1 MSRSQLAWMRRLI
14 GAWRRLGRH
23 RKLAVAL
30 VGLVSFALAV
40 AVSSVRVPVPEK
52 HDEFSYLLAADTFRR
67 GRLTNPPHPM
77 WVHLETF
84 HVLHQPTYASKYPP
98 SQGFF
103 LALGERLGGHP
114 IVGVWITTALAAAA
128 CCWMLQGWV
137 PGRFAL
143 LGGLLVAF
151 HDALQFSWQSYWN
164 GSVALL
170 GGALL
175 FGAFPRIR
183 RRPRVGST
191 LVLVAGAVLLANSRP
206 FSGLVASLP
215 VALGLLVWMVGRR
228 RPPLAT
234 SLSKVVLPA
243 ALALALAAAGM
254 AYYNARV
261 TGDPLT
267 LPYRAHSALYAYT
280 PIFLWQEPRPAPAY
294 RHEAMK
300 NFYLGWQAEGYR
312 VQQSPLEALRRKRL
326 TLYFFLTPLLLVPLV
341 TLPWMLR
348 SRRARFAAGTALLVF
363 TASLTVSGTHAHYI
377 APVAPL
383 LFLLVVQG
391 LRQVALWEWRG
402 RAWGPV
408 LVLSIAILQV
418 LVFALVFVLY
428 TAQDPPEWAE
438 QRARIQAQLDRTP
451 GKHLVT
457 VRYASDH
464 SPHEEWVS
472 NEADI
477 DGAKVVWARS
487 MGREEDR
494 DLLEY
499 FGDRRVW
506 NLYAD
511 RQPPELAEQP
521 GGVPGRDGGP
531 TPP

>member
-1 MSRSQLAWMRRLI
+1 MHPVI

-23 RKLAVAL
+23 SKLAVAL
-30 VGLVSFALAV
+30 VGLVSFALA
-40 AVSSVRVPVPEK
+40 AAISAVRVPVPEK

-67 GRLTNPPHPM
+67 GRLANPPHPM

-98 SQGFF
+98 AQGLF

-128 CCWMLQGWV
+128 CCWMLQSWV

-151 HDALQFSWQSYWN
+151 HHGLQFYWQDYWN

-170 GGALL
+170 AGALL

-183 RRPRVGST
+183 RRPRIVSA
-191 LVLVAGAVLLANSRP
+191 LALVAGLVLLANSRP

-215 VALGLLVWMVGRR
+215 VAVGLLVWMIGRR

-234 SLSKVVLPA
+234 SLGKVVLPA
-243 ALALALAAAGM
+243 ALVLALAAAGM
-254 AYYNARV
+254 AHYNTRV

-267 LPYRAHSALYAYT
+267 LPYRAHSTLYAYT
-280 PIFLWQEPRPAPAY
+280 PLFLWQKPRPPPAY
-294 RHEAMK
+294 RHEIMR

-312 VQQSPLEALRRKRL
+312 AQQSPLEAFKRKRHN
-326 TLYFFLTPLLLVPLV
+326 LYFFLTPLMMVPLV

-348 SRRARFAAGTALLVF
+348 SRRTRFAAGTVLLVF
-363 TASLTVSGTHAHYI
+363 AASLTASGTHAHYI
-377 APVAPL
+377 APIAPL
-383 LFLLVVQG
+383 LFLLVIQG

-402 RAWGPV
+402 RSWGPV
-408 LVLSIAILQV
+408 LVLAVAVLQV
-418 LVFALVFVLY
+418 FVFALAFALY
-428 TAQDPPEWAE
+428 TRQDPPQWAV
-438 QRARIQAQLDRTP
+438 QRARIQAELDRTP
-451 GKHLVT
+451 GEHLVIA
-457 VRYASDH
+457 RYESDH
-464 SPHEEWVS
+464 SPHEEWVF

-477 DGAKVVWARS
+477 DGAKVVWART
-487 MGREEDR
+487 MGPAKDR

-499 FGDRRVW
+499 FSDRRLW
-506 NLYAD
+506 SLYAD
-511 RQPPELAEQP
+511 RDPPKLIEHP
-521 GGVPGRDGGP
+521 GGVPGLDGDP